1 MKKKIF
7 ILLAVFMASI
17 LTFVA
22 FAYNIDRS
30 VEDTSKIKSTVEDFV
45 KTSYNSSGI
54 SVPNKDLSID
64 NTFKEYLDI
73 RNEFVLKNN
82 KKSDFLVKNVTYQF
96 DFKDIEQ
103 VNEIIYLRVYIK
115 QDILYEIQNKKDEK
129 AIHGDDMVV
138 YMKKE
143 SPDKYTI
150 LSAFIF
156 EKQDYSDIPS
166 DENVNI
172 ALGYDLYRKNKV
184 QLLIYDIASRID
196 GRKLSISPEKAKENI
211 KKIETKMKDSFQ

>member
-1 MKKKIF
+1 M
-7 ILLAVFMASI
+7 
-17 LTFVA
+17 
-22 FAYNIDRS
+22 
-30 VEDTSKIKSTVEDFV
+30 
-45 KTSYNSSGI
+45 
-54 SVPNKDLSID
+54 
-64 NTFKEYLDI
+64 
-73 RNEFVLKNN
+73 LKNN